1 MRQRLQPYV
10 PQVLTVHDDPA
21 AFAEAAARLLLDSAE
36 WTAHSDAS
44 LRHTRR
50 VLPAWLR
57 VAIGREWPLLAATQ
71 PRQPGQPRQP
81 RQTPA
86 SPGGSASVTASMI
99 CGYSPRHMR
108 LQVLS
113 EPSLDVRLL
122 ALLSRLLARRCARG
136 DEHAAAACAWRPKL
150 LHAAWP
156 GLRSFAQE
164 VRWDWA
170 TPTSAMRVA
179 SVAYG

>member
-1 MRQRLQPYV
+1 M
-10 PQVLTVHDDPA
+10 HMHMHMCMHM
-21 AFAEAAARLLLDSAE
+21 LLL
-36 WTAHSDAS
+36 
-44 LRHTRR
+44 
-50 VLPAWLR
+50 
-57 VAIGREWPLLAATQ
+57 LL
-71 PRQPGQPRQP
+71 
-81 RQTPA
+81 
-86 SPGGSASVTASMI
+86 
-99 CGYSPRHMR
+99 

-170 TPTSAMRVA
+170 TPSLYICVQPLLHIVA
-179 SVAYG
+179 AICNTVRCTCTCTHMHMLHMHMPVSYTHLTLPTILLV